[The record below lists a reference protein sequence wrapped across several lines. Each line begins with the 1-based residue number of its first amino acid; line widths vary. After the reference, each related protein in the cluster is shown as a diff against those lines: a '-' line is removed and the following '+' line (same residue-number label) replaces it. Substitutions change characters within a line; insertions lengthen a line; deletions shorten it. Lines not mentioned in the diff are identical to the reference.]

1 MKVHVYKVKVCNRD
15 STVQVWTGT
24 DGEEALKVY
33 TMQALNSNKYT
44 IVELYRDNS
53 YTRSTF
59 GRK

>member
-1 MKVHVYKVKVCNRD
+1 MKMHVYKVKVCNQD
-15 STVQVWTGT
+15 TAAQVWAGT

-33 TMQALNSNKYT
+33 TIQALNSDKYT
-44 IVELYRDNS
+44 MIELYKDNS